1 MRRFA
6 THLCGC
12 GGHILLTPHQLR
24 YRFVGMGLIIN
35 SPLRGSIAASER
47 QPHSSEALSLHQKD
61 NLITLRLNRCNKKDN
76 LITLRLYRCT
86 RNAAST
92 LNVAL

>member
-24 YRFVGMGLIIN
+24 YRFVDMGLIIN
-35 SPLRGSIAASER
+35 SPLRGSIAASEIH
-47 QPHSSEALSLHQKD
+47 PHNSEALSLHQKY
-61 NLITLRLNRCNKKDN
+61 NLITP
-76 LITLRLYRCT
+76 RLYRCT
-86 RNAAST
+86 RKTTS
-92 LNVAL
+92 

>member
-24 YRFVGMGLIIN
+24 YRFVDMGLIIN
-35 SPLRGSIAASER
+35 SPLRGSVAAPEI
-47 QPHSSEALSLHQKD
+47 QPRNFEALSLHQKYS
-61 NLITLRLNRCNKKDN
+61 LITPKLCRC
-76 LITLRLYRCT
+76 I
-86 RNAAST
+86 RNTAS
-92 LNVAL
+92 